1 MQQNITIQYQDGSQT
16 TYTVRP
22 PDYAR
27 WEMTTKK
34 VISQFGG
41 MWDILYVA
49 HLAYKRDA
57 GTKATKPFEAWME
70 SVSDVEVGND
80 DPKAINEEASG
91 DS

>member
-1 MQQNITIQYQDGSQT
+1 MQQEITIKYQDGSET

-57 GTKATKPFEAWME
+57 GSKTTKPFEAWME
-70 SVSDVEVGND
+70 SVSDVEVGDGN
-80 DPKAINEEASG
+80 PKAMSAEVSA
-91 DS
+91 D

>member
-1 MQQNITIQYQDGSQT
+1 MQQNITIKYQDGSEAQ
-16 TYTVRP
+16 YTVHP

-27 WEMTTKK
+27 WEMATKK

-57 GTKATKPFEAWME
+57 GSKTTKPFEAWME
-70 SVSDVEVGND
+70 SVSDVEVGD
-80 DPKAINEEASG
+80 GSPKATSAEVSA
-91 DS
+91 D

>member
-1 MQQNITIQYQDGSQT
+1 MQQLITIKYIDGTETSYQ
-16 TYTVRP
+16 VRP

-49 HLAYKRDA
+49 HSAMKRDA
-57 GTKATKPFEAWME
+57 GGKPTKTLDVWME
-70 SVSDVEVGND
+70 SVADVEVGGD
-80 DPKAINEEASG
+80 DPKVIQEEA
-91 DS
+91 

>member
-1 MQQNITIQYQDGSQT
+1 MQQTITIKYQDGSDAA
-16 TYTVRP
+16 YIVRP

-57 GTKATKPFEAWME
+57 GSKTTKPFEAWME
-70 SVSDVEVGND
+70 SVSDIEVGD
-80 DPKAINEEASG
+80 GDPKAMSAEVSA
-91 DS
+91 D

>member
-1 MQQNITIQYQDGSQT
+1 MQQSITIKYQDGSEAQ
-16 TYTVRP
+16 YTVRP

-57 GTKATKPFEAWME
+57 GSKTTKLFEAWME
-70 SVSDVEVGND
+70 SVSDVEVGD
-80 DPKAINEEASG
+80 GDPKAMSEEVSA
-91 DS
+91 D